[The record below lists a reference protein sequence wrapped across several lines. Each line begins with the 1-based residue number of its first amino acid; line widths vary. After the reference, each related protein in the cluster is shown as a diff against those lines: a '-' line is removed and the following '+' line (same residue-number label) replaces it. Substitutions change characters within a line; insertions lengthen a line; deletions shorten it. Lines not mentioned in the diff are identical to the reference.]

1 MTGDSGS
8 QTFYEIERKFLLS
21 HDGWRPLVAQQTTI
35 RQGYLNQ
42 DRHCSVRIRIADA
55 KATLNLKGATLGASR
70 LEFEYPVPLEEAHIL
85 LDQLALGPQIE
96 KIRHHVPWG
105 PHVFEIDEFLGD
117 NLGLVVAEIELNAV
131 DEPFERPDWL
141 GLEVTEDVRY
151 YNTALSLN
159 PFRNWSSP

>member
-8 QTFYEIERKFLLS
+8 RTFYEIERKFLVS
-21 HDGWRPLVAQQTTI
+21 HNGWRTQVVRQTSI

-42 DRHCSVRIRIADA
+42 DRHCSVRVRIADA
-55 KATLNLKGATLGASR
+55 EATLNLKGGTLGASR
-70 LEFEYPVPLEEAHIL
+70 LEFEYPIPLEEARML

-96 KIRHHVPWG
+96 KIRHHVPAG
-105 PHVFEIDEFLGD
+105 PHLFEIDEFMGD
-117 NLGLVVAEIELNAV
+117 NFGLVVAEIELNAV

-159 PFRNWSSP
+159 PYRRWSSS